1 MSLDFKCFQGWKSQ
15 QMLSGPRIRLRSVE
29 RRTLSS
35 LIAMTEAPTGKHEDN
50 LALKFSRRTL
60 RAVCTGRNQMNV
72 KPSGV
77 RS

>member
-1 MSLDFKCFQGWKSQ
+1 
-15 QMLSGPRIRLRSVE
+15 
-29 RRTLSS
+29 
-35 LIAMTEAPTGKHEDN
+35 MTEAPTGKHEDN

-60 RAVCTGRNQMNV
+60 RAVCTGRNQMNM